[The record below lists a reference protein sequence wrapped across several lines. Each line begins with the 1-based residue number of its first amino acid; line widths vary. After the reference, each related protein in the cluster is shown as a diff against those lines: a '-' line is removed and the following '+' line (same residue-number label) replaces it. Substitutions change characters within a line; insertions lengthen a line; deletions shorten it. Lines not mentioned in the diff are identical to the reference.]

1 MADPDFQFT
10 RGAIHL
16 PRCQLWIDAHH
27 AVGTGE
33 IAVVSHAHSDHTA
46 RHAEV
51 LFTEATRRLM
61 RARVSGER
69 LEHVLPYHQRA
80 DLRDS
85 QFGPPRPAHLT
96 LLPAGHVLGS
106 AMTLVETDAG
116 SLLHTGDFKLRPA
129 LSCEPCHP
137 VRADVLVMETTFGRP
152 GFVFPPAHEVFAD
165 LIRFCRETLD
175 QQQVPILLGYSLGKA
190 QEILVALRDAQLPI
204 LVTEPV
210 ARLNRIYAE
219 LGQALPPY
227 GKYHPESAR
236 GHVVIA
242 PPSGNIEALR
252 LQLAPCRV
260 AVLTGW
266 AIQSGCRFRY
276 RADAAFP
283 ISDHADFPDLLELV
297 RRVQPRRVHTIHGYA
312 VEFAAVLRNQGIEA
326 WALGRQEQLEFRL

>member
-1 MADPDFQFT
+1 MAGPDFQFN

-16 PRCQLWIDAHH
+16 PQCQLWIDAHH
-27 AVGTGE
+27 AVGPGE

-69 LEHVLPYHQRA
+69 LEHVLPYLERT

-85 QFGPPRPAHLT
+85 RFGAPRQAHLT

-129 LSCEPCHP
+129 LSCEPCQP
-137 VRADVLVMETTFGRP
+137 VHADILVMETTFGRP
-152 GFVFPPAHEVFAD
+152 GFAFPPTQEVIAD

-190 QEILVALRDAQLPI
+190 QEILASLRHAQLPI
-204 LVTEPV
+204 LVTEPI

-219 LGQALPPY
+219 LGQTLPAHD
-227 GKYHPESAR
+227 KCQPESPR

-242 PPSGNIEALR
+242 PPSGNMDALR
-252 LQLAPCRV
+252 LQFAPCRV
-260 AVLTGW
+260 AVITGW
-266 AIQSGCRFRY
+266 AIQSGFRFRY

-283 ISDHADFPDLLELV
+283 ISDHADFPDLMELV
-297 RRVQPRRVHTIHGYA
+297 RRVRPRRVYTIHGYA
-312 VEFAAVLRNQGIEA
+312 SDFAASLRKQGIEA
-326 WALGRQEQLEFRL
+326 WALGRHEQLEFRL